1 MKISVVLHADAY
13 NSSFL
18 SRRRLRRYALQRLRM
33 IAAKAK
39 RSIDRITNAPI
50 WLVMKVLSVTG
61 ITKAMTR
68 AAAKAIRRE
77 RLMRASI
84 IVMSPLLVL
93 FMVFV
98 ILGLAGA
105 WKAVNPWDS
114 VIQVLRSLVL
124 LLTAL
129 SALYFKARKVRRQ
142 HLMHVARRERS
153 ALHRG
158 CR

>member
-1 MKISVVLHADAY
+1 
-13 NSSFL
+13 
-18 SRRRLRRYALQRLRM
+18 M
-33 IAAKAK
+33 IAAKAA
-39 RSIDRITNAPI
+39 RSIDRITNAPVV
-50 WLVMKVLSVTG
+50 LVMKVLSVTG
-61 ITKAMTR
+61 ITRAMTR

-84 IVMSPLLVL
+84 ILMSPLLVF

-105 WKAVNPWDS
+105 WKASTTGDA

-129 SALYFKARKVRRQ
+129 STLFFKSRKVRRQ
-142 HLMHVARRERS
+142 HLMHAARRERS
-153 ALHRG
+153 ALHR
-158 CR
+158 RNR